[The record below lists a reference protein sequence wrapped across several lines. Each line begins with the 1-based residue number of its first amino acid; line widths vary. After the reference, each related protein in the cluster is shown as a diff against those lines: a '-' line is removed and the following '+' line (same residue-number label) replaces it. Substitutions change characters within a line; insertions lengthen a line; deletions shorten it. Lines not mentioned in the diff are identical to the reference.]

1 MLENERKSMLMQRRI
16 LGILCISLGPC
27 SLLFGLFGLGTN
39 YPNWYLSISDTYYA
53 NSRMFMMG
61 LLFAISV
68 FFFAYKGYDKHDR
81 IVSLIEAICAIMIV
95 AFPCDPLQEEVTRTG
110 LFNLPVKL
118 SQIIHA
124 SAAFVMFITY
134 GYNVLFLFTKNKGEK
149 TEKKILRNII
159 YCTSGTIIW
168 IGIALQTLFVLNSLK
183 IPDTIP
189 FTMINEIVM
198 LFAFGGAYL
207 VKSEALKCF
216 ND

>member
-16 LGILCISLGPC
+16 LGTLCILLGPC

-39 YPNWYLSISDTYYA
+39 YPNWYWSISDTYYA
-53 NSRMFMMG
+53 NSRMFIMG

-81 IVSLIEAICAIMIV
+81 VVALIEAICAIIIV
-95 AFPCDPLQEEVTRTG
+95 AFPCDPLQPEVTKTG

-124 SAAFVMFITY
+124 SAAFIMFIAY

-149 TEKKILRNII
+149 TAKKKLRNII
-159 YCTSGTIIW
+159 YIVSGII
-168 IGIALQTLFVLNSLK
+168 IFICVVLQAVYVVNLLK
-183 IPDTIP
+183 IPESVP

-207 VKSEALKCF
+207 IKSEALKCF